1 MNVLIIEDEPSMAL
15 EMATFLRQE
24 SFVCSIAHTGQQASE
39 LLYVNSYDFVLI
51 DLGLPD
57 YDGFDLLQEA
67 IASQQTTSY
76 LIITASGELDNK
88 LKGLNLGADDYLT
101 KPFSLLELHSRMLAI
116 NRRKHGLTDPTIAF
130 AGFVLDPLRRLVSF
144 GTAVVDL
151 TRREFD
157 LLHYLLLYRNRVITR
172 LQLAEHIWGNL
183 SDDESNSNYIDVH
196 LKNLRKKLAMFAPIN
211 WLETVRG
218 IGYRINLT
226 GPL

>member
-1 MNVLIIEDEPSMAL
+1 M
-15 EMATFLRQE
+15 
-24 SFVCSIAHTGQQASE
+24 
-39 LLYVNSYDFVLI
+39 
-51 DLGLPD
+51 
-57 YDGFDLLQEA
+57 
-67 IASQQTTSY
+67 
-76 LIITASGELDNK
+76 
-88 LKGLNLGADDYLT
+88 GADDYLT

-116 NRRKHGLTDPTIAF
+116 NRRKHGLSDPTIAF

-144 GTAVVDL
+144 GTAGVEL

-157 LLHYLLLYRNRVITR
+157 LLHYLLLYRRRVITR

-196 LKNLRKKLAMFAPIN
+196 LKNLRKKLALFEPVN

-218 IGYRINLT
+218 IGYRINLP